1 MLQNN
6 EVYMGGVQHNYT
18 EQHIRRHAKAC
29 FESKHYSSGLF
40 APTYYNVLLQNKLK
54 VVQQGGKVCKH
65 GSSEG
70 RNKNKLKER
79 VNQSVASCQL
89 NFVID
94 RSVKYQ
100 RA

>member
-40 APTYYNVLLQNKLK
+40 PPHTIMCYYKTN
-54 VVQQGGKVCKH
+54 
-65 GSSEG
+65 
-70 RNKNKLKER
+70 
-79 VNQSVASCQL
+79 
-89 NFVID
+89 
-94 RSVKYQ
+94 
-100 RA
+100 